1 MIAFANVGNSAS
13 SGIGYPTAAAPIA
26 VKAML
31 PQTFLDVLAKQSER
45 RGEHPTLYCKPV
57 KSGTEHDQSL

>member
-13 SGIGYPTAAAPIA
+13 SGIAYPTAGTPSA

-31 PQTFLDVLAKQSER
+31 PQTFLDVVTKQPEGL
-45 RGEHPTLYCKPV
+45 GEHRTLYCKPV
-57 KSGTEHDQSL
+57 KTGTEHDQSL